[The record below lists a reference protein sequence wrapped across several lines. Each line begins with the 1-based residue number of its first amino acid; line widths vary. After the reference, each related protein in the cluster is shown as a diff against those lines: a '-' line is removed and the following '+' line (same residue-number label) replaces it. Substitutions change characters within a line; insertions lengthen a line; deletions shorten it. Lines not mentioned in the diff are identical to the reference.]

1 MKLLVKRLVIAIAPI
16 IDLLSIVPVWLSCQA
31 LKLVRLIGVDRVPK
45 CLSVFRTTGIFPL
58 RDHFYE
64 PLFNIHRLKKSLRA
78 ERNLP
83 GIDWNVEEQ
92 LQLLANFSFNQELLE
107 IPLKGQSNLEF
118 TFDPTINGA
127 YGSGDAEYLYN
138 IIRFYKPRRVLE
150 IGSGNST
157 LLAAKAIK
165 ANHQLDSNYTC
176 EHICIEPF
184 GAPWLEKTG
193 ATIIRKLV
201 EDIDLQIF
209 STLEKNDIL
218 FIDSS
223 HIIRPQGDVLFE
235 YLEVLPTLKSG
246 VLVHIHD
253 IFSPRD
259 YLDEWL
265 IKSAC
270 FWNEQY
276 LVEAFMTFNREYK
289 IIGALNYLRHNFPD
303 QLTAKCP
310 ILKTQLE
317 RREPGSFWI
326 QKI

>member
-1 MKLLVKRLVIAIAPI
+1 MKLLLKRLVIAIAPI

-31 LKLVRLIGVDRVPK
+31 LKLVRLIGVDRLPK

-165 ANHQLDSNYTC
+165 VNHQLDSNYTC